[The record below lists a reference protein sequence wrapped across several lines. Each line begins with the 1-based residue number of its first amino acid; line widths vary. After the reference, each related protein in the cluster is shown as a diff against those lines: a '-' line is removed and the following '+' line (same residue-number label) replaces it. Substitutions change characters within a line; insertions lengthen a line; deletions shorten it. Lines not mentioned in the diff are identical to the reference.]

1 MLHPKTHLREKADTE
16 IPEVQHIPEH
26 PAPTELPFI
35 FSRILPWPLPN
46 GKRTALSPKV
56 DNLEGAW
63 SPGTSNNPFLA
74 PRAHRDKHR
83 RDLTGWVLAQQG
95 TGSTRNEAIQ
105 LKTGNFLR
113 ARTAVTAT
121 SYQRAPNV
129 RSIAVQQP
137 FLLVRCRF
145 SLLVWS
151 KVNLI

>member
-26 PAPTELPFI
+26 PAPTEIPFI
-35 FSRILPWPLPN
+35 FSRLLPWPLPN

-105 LKTGNFLR
+105 LKREAERQQLPKPMDDLKTKWRSNPCKDPPFALTG
-113 ARTAVTAT
+113 
-121 SYQRAPNV
+121 
-129 RSIAVQQP
+129 VQP
-137 FLLVRCRF
+137 
-145 SLLVWS
+145 
-151 KVNLI
+151 